1 MVAITISNMAITPNY
16 PFSSSPISSLPNDPT
31 PQSQNQFTLFSPPT
45 LHIFPFPP
53 PSPFIPSH
61 SLPLPSHSSIPYPLP
76 FIPSHPIASPLPL
89 PFIPSP
95 FPPLLPITLPPTPR
109 DIHLAPPLT
118 FPQSLIKS
126 FLPSRLSSCSSAAG
140 GPFLKLSSSHI

>member
-31 PQSQNQFTLFSPPT
+31 PQSQNQFTLFSPPP

-61 SLPLPSHSSIPYPLP
+61 SLPSPPTHPFPTPSPSSLPILLPPLSPSPLSLPHSLPSSPSPYPP
-76 FIPSHPIASPLPL
+76 PPATFI
-89 PFIPSP
+89 
-95 FPPLLPITLPPTPR
+95 LLL
-109 DIHLAPPLT
+109 L
-118 FPQSLIKS
+118 
-126 FLPSRLSSCSSAAG
+126 LSSRSHLSKAFFRHA
-140 GPFLKLSSSHI
+140 FLLFHQPLGVF